1 MIKFMMNA
9 TLNASSTKRPTG
21 SDGGAGDTIG
31 ADGIESGPAL
41 KGSEQDVAH
50 EIFKRRKRVEMLAS
64 PARKQ
69 AASATKAAPFSAP
82 SQRSL
87 KHGTRFPSVERQARD
102 LGERVFPI
110 FQHGTAEPTANTAS
124 VIPMPASIST
134 KHLANLPAHLQGH
147 PMNRVEADAARAR
160 ERLHR
165 VRKKYDSLIHEESVK
180 THKMGELQQAVL
192 DRQTEDNYTAAEMQ
206 AGEATMAVLHD
217 RIRKLAAAIA
227 EAEATGAY
235 YNLIIAQCDV
245 NPPKDD
251 KHIKSI
257 EKAADAATK
266 GLKKASDMQIAAE
279 YELDHLRA
287 QEMPALQAA
296 VAQNRELRA
305 GVIAR
310 LEDAKVRLQSER
322 EELGA
327 KQVRERVLLP
337 SFFFFFFFPFSRH
350 LTHLPYLPYVITL
363 YHQLRRHEI
372 VEDVSMVHANG
383 TKPMEVEQALE
394 RLERNSSISMS
405 KMREAALARTR
416 EAGTPAASEEEMNA
430 AWARI
435 ENICRGSALPAS
447 ILAEQPTYSDFLTF
461 YRRRDEFAMM
471 MRMERAT
478 QRLKASEILT
488 QKREVART
496 LSRLEVTP
504 AVEKKQEEPRE
515 GSPPARMSRKDRRIA
530 KLSSAVEL
538 DRAVLIEAVGVIARI
553 AKLCDVPLTAGPDS
567 PSPSPTGQAGDDAD
581 DSLLRVA
588 DRIPQILALC
598 RTKLL
603 TPPPLKLGRSTLG
616 KSSTSRSGGTSSSV
630 RSRSSASMSPG
641 GRALHP
647 KLSASPL
654 ASSPRAPA
662 DYRRK

>member
-180 THKMGELQQAVL
+180 THKMEELQQAVL

-245 NPPKDD
+245 NPPKDE

-287 QEMPALQAA
+287 QEMPALQSA

-327 KQVRERVLLP
+327 KQVRERVLFTILLLLLLLLLP
-337 SFFFFFFFPFSRH
+337 LLASPHSPPIF
-350 LTHLPYLPYVITL
+350 TL
-363 YHQLRRHEI
+363 LNNSVPPASPTRDCRRRQHGARQWDE
-372 VEDVSMVHANG
+372 ANG
-383 TKPMEVEQALE
+383 SGAGVG
-394 RLERNSSISMS
+394 
-405 KMREAALARTR
+405 AAR
-416 EAGTPAASEEEMNA
+416 
-430 AWARI
+430 
-435 ENICRGSALPAS
+435 
-447 ILAEQPTYSDFLTF
+447 AELIDFN
-461 YRRRDEFAMM
+461 
-471 MRMERAT
+471 
-478 QRLKASEILT
+478 
-488 QKREVART
+488 V
-496 LSRLEVTP
+496 
-504 AVEKKQEEPRE
+504 
-515 GSPPARMSRKDRRIA
+515 KDA
-530 KLSSAVEL
+530 
-538 DRAVLIEAVGVIARI
+538 
-553 AKLCDVPLTAGPDS
+553 
-567 PSPSPTGQAGDDAD
+567 
-581 DSLLRVA
+581 
-588 DRIPQILALC
+588 
-598 RTKLL
+598 
-603 TPPPLKLGRSTLG
+603 
-616 KSSTSRSGGTSSSV
+616 
-630 RSRSSASMSPG
+630 RSSA
-641 GRALHP
+641 RANARSGNSRG
-647 KLSASPL
+647 K
-654 ASSPRAPA
+654 
-662 DYRRK
+662 